1 MEFHGQA
8 HDPFLVLNRALARVE
23 RNLAEAYNTHSS
35 PPRIMAGSSAKADKK
50 GRQDKLR
57 PMRLF
62 LKIEKIL
69 AQIHH
74 HR

>member
-8 HDPFLVLNRALARVE
+8 RDPFLVLNRAIARVE

-50 GRQDKLR
+50 GSQDKLR
-57 PMRLF
+57 PMPPF
-62 LKIEKIL
+62 LKSK
-69 AQIHH
+69 
-74 HR
+74 RF